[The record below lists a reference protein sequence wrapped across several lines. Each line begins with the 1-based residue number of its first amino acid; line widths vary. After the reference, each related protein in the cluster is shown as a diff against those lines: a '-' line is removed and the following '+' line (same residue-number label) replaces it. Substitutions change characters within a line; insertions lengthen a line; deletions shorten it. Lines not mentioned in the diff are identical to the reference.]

1 MLHFQSEF
9 IEKPIIAR
17 DDTKEH
23 GRVQSI
29 IIDHENGKILG
40 IHTGKSVIVF
50 QDILSWEPK
59 IEIANQSVQM
69 LSEDIVRIQKV
80 LDSGIKIMGNTVK
93 TEKNQYIGKVV
104 DCIIDV
110 QKGILSSLYVAK
122 NAIIFP
128 YDKRI
133 IPATQIVEVRKDAI
147 IVREQILM
155 KKIILKDLITR
166 AGKLR
171 SADACLSCVSEKS
184 FKSLFRS

>member
-1 MLHFQSEF
+1 MLYFQSEF

-17 DDTKEH
+17 DDTKALA
-23 GRVQSI
+23 RVQSI

-40 IHTGKSVIVF
+40 VHAGKNVIAF
-50 QDILSWEPK
+50 QDILTWKPK
-59 IEIANQSVQM
+59 IEIMNGSVQM
-69 LSEDIVRIQKV
+69 LPEDIVRIQKV

-104 DCIIDV
+104 DCIIDI

-122 NAIIFP
+122 NAILFP

-133 IPATQIVEVRKDAI
+133 IPATQIVEIRKDAI
-147 IVREQILM
+147 IVCEQILM
-155 KKIILKDLITR
+155 KKIMLKDLITR

-171 SADACLSCVSEKS
+171 SADTCLGN
-184 FKSLFRS
+184 L